1 MTDIEIACELHGGH
15 PILILGRQSQA
26 VSEALSIIFGVASEA
41 SDSTAWFYCLERSMD
56 VFDLAALHAI

>member
-1 MTDIEIACELHGGH
+1 MEVTQSLFLEGKIAKQ
-15 PILILGRQSQA
+15 RQSQA